1 MLISSKLV
9 DSKMVLLPSIRSIP
23 TASVDRYYTEIQSCL
38 TAAVFPSYLSAISL
52 CLLLRM
58 WCSGDRSKNRYSTL
72 TLLVDLRDLVNRLYG
87 RSLRSYHS
95 VDEHSLL
102 SCWVYLTLLYGA
114 PANRSPSPIL
124 LHYFLFCFLS
134 YCRLWACRLTGLINI
149 MLV

>member
-1 MLISSKLV
+1 
-9 DSKMVLLPSIRSIP
+9 MVLFATRPELLGTGSTSWIP
-23 TASVDRYYTEIQSCL
+23 TASAVRHYTEIQAFERL
-38 TAAVFPSYLSAISL
+38 LWFPLILSGDL
-52 CLLLRM
+52 GCLLLSL
-58 WCSGDRSKNRYSTL
+58 CYGSFETL
-72 TLLVDLRDLVNRLYG
+72 QHSLDLRDLVNRLYG
-87 RSLRSYHS
+87 SMLLLRSYHS
-95 VDEHSLL
+95 VHEHSLL